1 MWPKISQET
10 PAEMI
15 GMTRSQIN
23 FFRFFRKEFEKL
35 GFIHHNGG
43 LHVNDS
49 PLNVLLHD

>member
-10 PAEMI
+10 LAERI
-15 GMTRSQIN
+15 GMTRSQVN
-23 FFRFFRKEFEKL
+23 FFRKKFEKL

>member
-10 PAEMI
+10 LAEMI
-15 GMTRSQIN
+15 GMTRSRVN
-23 FFRFFRKEFEKL
+23 FFRKKFEKL
-35 GFIHHNGG
+35 GFIHRNGG